1 MFTNIEQ
8 HILQLLTASAYD
20 PFAFYGIIILVMTVA
35 TFGLP
40 ISEELVIISAALA
53 TYMGAHPE
61 LYPPPLFA
69 IENMHTPVRPSTT
82 ALVCF
87 LSVFLSDM
95 LVYMMGFIFREKITN
110 HSFIK
115 KVISKDR
122 KEKINNWISKYGH
135 FVLVILRF
143 TPGLKFIGYLTCGV
157 IRIPIYKFI
166 LISGGV
172 ALIVIPSQVFIIY
185 LYGETIVKNLKI
197 LMVILAIILFTLIAL
212 MVISPIY
219 KSIKQKETK
228 L

>member
-8 HILQLLTASAYD
+8 YILQLLTASAYD
-20 PFAFYGIIILVMTVA
+20 PVAFYGIIILVMTLA

-69 IENMHTPVRPSTT
+69 IENIHTPVRPSTT

-95 LVYMMGFIFREKITN
+95 AVYMMGFIFREKISN
-110 HSFIK
+110 QALIK
-115 KVISKDR
+115 KIISKGR
-122 KEKINNWISKYGH
+122 KEKINIWISKYGH
-135 FVLVILRF
+135 FVLGILRF
-143 TPGLKFIGYLTCGV
+143 TPGLRFIGYLTCGV
-157 IRIPIYKFI
+157 IRIPIHKFI

-172 ALIVIPSQVFIIY
+172 ALLVIPSQVFIIY
-185 LYGETIVKNLKI
+185 FYGEAIVKNLKA
-197 LMVILAIILFTLIAL
+197 LMITLAIVFFTLIIA
-212 MVISPIY
+212 MISSHIY
-219 KSIKQKETK
+219 KLIKQK
-228 L
+228 